1 VDIQSASDHRKETES
16 DQYSN
21 LLSNSYMAVEIL
33 DACDEYLNIT
43 GPSKEE
49 SDIEMGW
56 PIRQFTAG

>member
-1 VDIQSASDHRKETES
+1 
-16 DQYSN
+16 
-21 LLSNSYMAVEIL
+21 MAVEIL

-49 SDIEMGW
+49 SDTEMGW

>member
-1 VDIQSASDHRKETES
+1 
-16 DQYSN
+16 
-21 LLSNSYMAVEIL
+21 MAVEIL